1 MNEITIILQAIL
13 TLDLEVVIL
22 FAVENA
28 AAIRDLSSAVLL
40 LAKARQIIRNVP
52 DSNKQK
58 QL

>member
-13 TLDLEVVIL
+13 TIDLEVVIR

-52 DSNKQK
+52 DSKKQK

>member
-1 MNEITIILQAIL
+1 MNEITIMLQVIL
-13 TLDLEVVIL
+13 TVDLETMIR

-52 DSNKQK
+52 ESNK
-58 QL
+58 

>member
-13 TLDLEVVIL
+13 TLDLEVAIL